1 MFVPSSVNGYLS
13 CFLFLAIVNELWF
26 FITISSISFGMRYLI
41 MVSLV
46 PFSISYLY
54 DFLSPL
60 TVAQVKYKADLKKLH
75 KPVTD
80 MKESLIMNHVLNT
93 SHLASSVSSIVCSK
107 NSLFHPF
114 TAKSLLWGHMHLLL
128 HYQKHVCSLSAFFQ
142 MTILIYQCSTD
153 CNTSQII
160 KMLLFGEYFNFLFS
174 QLTTPFP
181 PPQNIDLTL
190 RIVSFNFSLLKAYFE

>member
-1 MFVPSSVNGYLS
+1 
-13 CFLFLAIVNELWF
+13 
-26 FITISSISFGMRYLI
+26 

-46 PFSISYLY
+46 QFSISYLY
-54 DFLSPL
+54 DFLFPL

-93 SHLASSVSSIVCSK
+93 SHLASSVSSIICSK

-114 TAKSLLWGHMHLLL
+114 TAKFLLWGHMHLLL
-128 HYQKHVCSLSAFFQ
+128 CYWKRVCPLNAFFQ
-142 MTILIYQCSTD
+142 MTILIYQCSPD
-153 CNTSQII
+153 CHTSQII
-160 KMLLFGEYFNFLFS
+160 KLLLFGEYFNFFFS

-181 PPQNIDLTL
+181 PRKNIDLTL
-190 RIVSFNFSLLKAYFE
+190 GIVSFTFNFSLLKAYFTSLYLLTDNTEHVSLSFKMFF